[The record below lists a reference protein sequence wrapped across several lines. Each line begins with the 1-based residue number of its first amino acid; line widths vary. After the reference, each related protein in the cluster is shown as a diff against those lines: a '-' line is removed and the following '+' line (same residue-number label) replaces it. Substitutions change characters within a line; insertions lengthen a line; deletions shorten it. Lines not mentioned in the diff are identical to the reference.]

1 MPAPG
6 TVFAALVLL
15 PLAAALVV
23 VIVAL
28 LLHPLAIPALRALE
42 RARFARRLA
51 RTARADSLLKAR
63 RLEGALHELEQA
75 FCFFTVRA
83 DSRLL
88 EQISAHHTGLLSRFL
103 TLIEDLPQGRVRLL
117 SLAKVDRILDRRSD
131 LEGALLQLRN
141 RSWRDGRRIQLE
153 RELRRN
159 AHDLRGAV
167 RELVA
172 DVQLLAAR
180 RVAVQ

>member
-1 MPAPG
+1 MPAVE
-6 TVFAALVLL
+6 TVVAALVLL
-15 PLAAALVV
+15 PLGLGLVV
-23 VIVAL
+23 LILAL
-28 LLHPLAIPALRALE
+28 LLHPLAIPALRAFE

-51 RTARADSLLKAR
+51 RAARADSHFKGR
-63 RLEGALHELEQA
+63 RLEAGLRELEHA
-75 FCFFTVRA
+75 FCLFTVRA
-83 DSRLL
+83 DPRLF
-88 EQISAHHTGLLSRFL
+88 EQIGAHHTGLLSRFL
-103 TLIEDLPQGRVRLL
+103 TVIEDLPQGRVRLL
-117 SLAKVDRILDRRSD
+117 SLAKVDRILDRRGD

-159 AHDLRGAV
+159 ARDLRAAV

-172 DVQLLAAR
+172 DVELLAAR

>member
-1 MPAPG
+1 MPAIE
-6 TVFAALVLL
+6 TLVAALILL
-15 PLAAALVV
+15 PLALGLL
-23 VIVAL
+23 VAL
-28 LLHPLAIPALRALE
+28 LSLLLSPLAMPALRSLE

-51 RTARADSLLKAR
+51 RAARADSLLKGR
-63 RLEGALHELEQA
+63 RPDAALRELEQA
-75 FCFFTVRA
+75 FCTFTVRA
-83 DSRLL
+83 DPRLVD
-88 EQISAHHTGLLSRFL
+88 QIAAHHTGILSRFL
-103 TLIEDLPQGRVRLL
+103 TIVDDLPQGRVRLL
-117 SLAKVDRILDRRSD
+117 SLAKLDRVLDRRAQ
-131 LEGALLQLRN
+131 LEQALLQLRS

-159 AHDLRGAV
+159 AYDLRAAV

>member
-1 MPAPG
+1 MPAIE
-6 TVFAALVLL
+6 TVLAALVLL
-15 PLAAALVV
+15 PLGLALVCSL
-23 VIVAL
+23 VAL
-28 LLHPLAIPALRALE
+28 LLHPLTVPALVALE

-51 RTARADSLLKAR
+51 RTARADSLIKAR
-63 RLEGALHELEQA
+63 RLDAALRDLEQS

-83 DSRLL
+83 DPRLAD
-88 EQISAHHTGLLSRFL
+88 QIAAHHTGLLSRFL
-103 TLIEDLPQGRVRLL
+103 TIVDDLPQGRVRLL

-131 LEGALLQLRN
+131 LEDALLQLRN

-153 RELRRN
+153 RELRRS
-159 AHDLRGAV
+159 AQDLHGAV

-172 DVQLLAAR
+172 DVQVLAGR

>member
-1 MPAPG
+1 MD
-6 TVFAALVLL
+6 TVLAALVLL
-15 PLAAALVV
+15 PLGAGLVFLMLG
-23 VIVAL
+23 L
-28 LLHPLAIPALRALE
+28 LLYPLATPALRSLE
-42 RARFARRLA
+42 HARFRRHLA
-51 RTARADSLLKAR
+51 RAARADSLLKTR
-63 RLEGALHELEQA
+63 RLDAALRELELA
-75 FCFFTVRA
+75 FCLFTVRA
-83 DSRLL
+83 DARLI

-103 TLIEDLPQGRVRLL
+103 TVIEDLPQGRVRLL
-117 SLAKVDRILDRRSD
+117 SLAKVDRILDRRGD

-159 AHDLRGAV
+159 AHELRAAV

>member
-1 MPAPG
+1 MPALE
-6 TVFAALVLL
+6 TVIAALVLL
-15 PLAAALVV
+15 PLGLALVLL
-23 VIVAL
+23 ILGL
-28 LLHPLAIPALRALE
+28 LLHPLAMPALRALE

-51 RTARADSLLKAR
+51 RAARADSYFKFR
-63 RLEGALHELEQA
+63 RLDAGLHELEHA
-75 FCFFTVRA
+75 FCLFTVRA

-88 EQISAHHTGLLSRFL
+88 EQIGAHHTGLLSRFL
-103 TLIEDLPQGRVRLL
+103 TVIEDLPQGRVRLL
-117 SLAKVDRILDRRSD
+117 SLAKVDRILDRRGD

-159 AHDLRGAV
+159 ARDLRAAV

>member
-1 MPAPG
+1 M
-6 TVFAALVLL
+6 
-15 PLAAALVV
+15 
-23 VIVAL
+23 
-28 LLHPLAIPALRALE
+28 R
-42 RARFARRLA
+42 
-51 RTARADSLLKAR
+51 
-63 RLEGALHELEQA
+63 ELEQA
-75 FCFFTVRA
+75 FCLFTVRA

-88 EQISAHHTGLLSRFL
+88 EQIGAHHTGLLSRFL
-103 TLIEDLPQGRVRLL
+103 TMIEHLPQGRVRLL
-117 SLAKVDRILDRRSD
+117 SLAKVDRLLDRRSD

-153 RELRRN
+153 REVRRN
-159 AHDLRGAV
+159 ARDLRAAV

>member
-1 MPAPG
+1 MPAIE
-6 TVFAALVLL
+6 TVLAALVLL
-15 PLAAALVV
+15 PLGALLVFSLL
-23 VIVAL
+23 AL
-28 LLHPLAIPALRALE
+28 LLNPLATPALRAYE

-51 RTARADSLLKAR
+51 RAARADSSLKAR
-63 RLEGALHELEQA
+63 RLDAALHELELA
-75 FCFFTVRA
+75 FCYFTVRA
-83 DSRLL
+83 DPRLV
-88 EQISAHHTGLLSRFL
+88 EQIGAHHTGLLSRFL

-117 SLAKVDRILDRRSD
+117 SLAKVDRILDRRGD
-131 LEGALLQLRN
+131 LEDALLQLRN

-153 RELRRN
+153 RELLRN
-159 AHDLRGAV
+159 ARDLRAAV

>member
-1 MPAPG
+1 MPALD
-6 TVFAALVLL
+6 TIAALILL
-15 PLAAALVV
+15 PLGIALVV
-23 VIVAL
+23 GLLAL
-28 LLHPLAIPALRALE
+28 LLHPLALPGLRAVE

-51 RTARADSLLKAR
+51 RGARADSFLKTR
-63 RLEGALHELEQA
+63 RVDAALRELEQA
-75 FCFFTVRA
+75 FCLFTIRA
-83 DSRLL
+83 DPRLI
-88 EQISAHHTGLLSRFL
+88 EQIGAHHTGLLSRFL
-103 TLIEDLPQGRVRLL
+103 TVIEDLPQGRVRLL
-117 SLAKVDRILDRRSD
+117 SLAKVDRLLDRRGD
-131 LEGALLQLRN
+131 LEDALLQLRN

-159 AHDLRGAV
+159 AHDLRAAV

>member
-1 MPAPG
+1 MPELD

-15 PLAAALVV
+15 PLGLGLVV
-23 VIVAL
+23 VILVL

-51 RTARADSLLKAR
+51 RAARADSLLKAR
-63 RLEGALHELEQA
+63 RVDGALRELEQS
-75 FCFFTVRA
+75 FCLFTIRA
-83 DSRLL
+83 DPRLL

-117 SLAKVDRILDRRSD
+117 SLAKVDRILDRRGD
-131 LEGALLQLRN
+131 LEAALLQLRN

-159 AHDLRGAV
+159 AHDLRAAV
-167 RELVA
+167 RELIA

>member
-1 MPAPG
+1 MPAME
-6 TVFAALVLL
+6 TVLAAFVLLPLGAALVLVML
-15 PLAAALVV
+15 G
-23 VIVAL
+23 L
-28 LLHPLAIPALRALE
+28 LLHPLAVPTLQALE

-51 RTARADSLLKAR
+51 RAARADSLLKAR
-63 RLEGALHELEQA
+63 RMDAALRELEQA
-75 FCFFTVRA
+75 FCLFTVRA

-88 EQISAHHTGLLSRFL
+88 EQIGAHHTGLLSRFL
-103 TLIEDLPQGRVRLL
+103 TMIEDLPQGRVRLL

-153 RELRRN
+153 REVRRN
-159 AHDLRGAV
+159 ARDLRAAV

>member
-1 MPAPG
+1 MPALD

-15 PLAAALVV
+15 PLGVGLVV
-23 VIVAL
+23 VILAL
-28 LLHPLAIPALRALE
+28 LLHPLATPALRALE

-51 RTARADSLLKAR
+51 RAARADSLLKSR
-63 RLEGALHELEQA
+63 RMDAALRELEQA
-75 FCFFTVRA
+75 FCYFTVRGDA
-83 DSRLL
+83 RLL
-88 EQISAHHTGLLSRFL
+88 EQVGAHHTGLLSRFL

-117 SLAKVDRILDRRSD
+117 SLAKVDRILDRRGD

-172 DVQLLAAR
+172 DVQLLGAR

>member
-1 MPAPG
+1 MPALD
-6 TVFAALVLL
+6 TVLAALVLL
-15 PLAAALVV
+15 PLGALMVLGMLG
-23 VIVAL
+23 L
-28 LLHPLAIPALRALE
+28 LLNPLALPALRALE

-51 RTARADSLLKAR
+51 RTARADSLLKTR
-63 RLEGALHELEQA
+63 RLDGALRELDQC
-75 FCFFTVRA
+75 FCLFTVRA
-83 DSRLL
+83 DSRLID
-88 EQISAHHTGLLSRFL
+88 QIAAHHTGLLSRFL

-117 SLAKVDRILDRRSD
+117 SLAKVDRLVERRAD
-131 LEGALLQLRN
+131 LEEALLQLRN

-159 AHDLRGAV
+159 AHDLRAAV

>member
-1 MPAPG
+1 MPALE
-6 TVFAALVLL
+6 TVLAAFVLL
-15 PLAAALVV
+15 PLGALMVLGLL
-23 VIVAL
+23 AL
-28 LLHPLAIPALRALE
+28 LLNPLALPALRALE

-63 RLEGALHELEQA
+63 RLDGALRDLDQS
-75 FCFFTVRA
+75 FCLFTVRA
-83 DSRLL
+83 DSRLID
-88 EQISAHHTGLLSRFL
+88 QIAAHHTGLLSRFL

-117 SLAKVDRILDRRSD
+117 SVAKVDRLVERRAD
-131 LEGALLQLRN
+131 LEEALLQLRN

-159 AHDLRGAV
+159 AHALRAAV

>member
-1 MPAPG
+1 MPALE
-6 TVFAALVLL
+6 TVLAALVLL
-15 PLAAALVV
+15 PLGLGLVV
-23 VIVAL
+23 LLLGL
-28 LLHPLAIPALRALE
+28 LLHPLAGPALRAAE

-51 RTARADSLLKAR
+51 RAARADSLLKAR
-63 RLEGALHELEQA
+63 RFDAGLRELEQA
-75 FCFFTVRA
+75 FCLFTVRA
-83 DSRLL
+83 DPRLH
-88 EQISAHHTGLLSRFL
+88 EQIAAHHTGILSRFL
-103 TLIEDLPQGRVRLL
+103 TVVDDLPPRRVRLL
-117 SLAKVDRILDRRSD
+117 SLAKVDRTLDRRAE
-131 LEGALLQLRN
+131 LESALLQLRN

-159 AHDLRGAV
+159 ARDLRAAV